1 MSFRFWKVEKYFHF
15 KTKQLIFWH
24 HSESKEDRR
33 NKINNFKLIL
43 RYDLRYIFGVEM
55 QKNCMRNLRTF
66 AIFHL
71 SLCRNCIF
79 NSRFMGKGSLI
90 ERAWNYKILQTAIKS
105 FASIRI
111 YVQYYKNELE
121 SREGAIE
128 YEGLLNIFLILLI
141 TLYGKT

>member
-90 ERAWNYKILQTAIKS
+90 ERAWCETKYCKPLSNRLHQSEFMYNITKTKWNLGK
-105 FASIRI
+105 
-111 YVQYYKNELE
+111 VQ
-121 SREGAIE
+121 
-128 YEGLLNIFLILLI
+128 LNIKDYWISL
-141 TLYGKT
+141 